1 MQRCCFPPALFC
13 IHSWRSTGG
22 RQQLARCPPPPGG
35 ALALAS
41 FYTGSDH
48 HLTTPSS
55 QPVPCIVCTSQHSFI
70 TTTTSAGSC
79 AHYTISGAGSCY
91 LPVRHSSPTRL
102 LRPTTLLPKAL
113 GVTIFFRAKYI
124 SIFHLF
130 FSIILHDSK
139 PLLINDLCAFWFFP
153 VNSDIAADAYPSILA
168 CLLFMCYSK
177 RNKESRIVASHDLI
191 AHLR

>member
-1 MQRCCFPPALFC
+1 MLGQSIFQRAAYKA
-13 IHSWRSTGG
+13 SQKRTSTIANT
-22 RQQLARCPPPPGG
+22 RVRFLVCSMCVMP
-35 ALALAS
+35 L
-41 FYTGSDH
+41 DH

-70 TTTTSAGSC
+70 TTTTSAGNC
-79 AHYTISGAGSCY
+79 AHYTISGALSCY
-91 LPVRHSSPTRL
+91 FPVRHSSPTRL

>member
-55 QPVPCIVCTSQHSFI
+55 QLVPCAVCTSQHSFI
-70 TTTTSAGSC
+70 TTTNSAGSC

-91 LPVRHSSPTRL
+91 LPVRHSSPTTVTRWHGL
-102 LRPTTLLPKAL
+102 LIFGDVPFENSVPRHFSRWSDHELTTMYFSLQAFTKFYTMDLVPA
-113 GVTIFFRAKYI
+113 TIFIDVR
-124 SIFHLF
+124 L
-130 FSIILHDSK
+130 
-139 PLLINDLCAFWFFP
+139 
-153 VNSDIAADAYPSILA
+153 
-168 CLLFMCYSK
+168 
-177 RNKESRIVASHDLI
+177 
-191 AHLR
+191 